1 MCNCINCIKVKLI
14 IKYRATKRLEVKI
27 PKGGTKER
35 ESVARGG
42 IRDNLGERD
51 ENQVGS
57 GRNRQEKSRVKF
69 LGFDKEGRTI
79 LKEESEKPLGT
90 RGIDREEK
98 PRRRQERRRQRE
110 NNPLETVLIKKRKE
124 KKKTI
129 DLGNELV
136 D

>member
-1 MCNCINCIKVKLI
+1 M
-14 IKYRATKRLEVKI
+14 KI

-35 ESVARGG
+35 ESVARSG
-42 IRDNLGERD
+42 IRDNLGGD

-90 RGIDREEK
+90 RGIDRDEK
-98 PRRRQERRRQRE
+98 PRRSQERRR
-110 NNPLETVLIKKRKE
+110 
-124 KKKTI
+124 
-129 DLGNELV
+129 
-136 D
+136 

>member
-42 IRDNLGERD
+42 IRDNLGGRD
-51 ENQVGS
+51 
-57 GRNRQEKSRVKF
+57 
-69 LGFDKEGRTI
+69 
-79 LKEESEKPLGT
+79 
-90 RGIDREEK
+90 
-98 PRRRQERRRQRE
+98 E

>member
-1 MCNCINCIKVKLI
+1 M
-14 IKYRATKRLEVKI
+14 KI

-42 IRDNLGERD
+42 IRDNLGGRD

-79 LKEESEKPLGT
+79 L
-90 RGIDREEK
+90 
-98 PRRRQERRRQRE
+98 
-110 NNPLETVLIKKRKE
+110 ETVLIKKRKE

>member
-1 MCNCINCIKVKLI
+1 M
-14 IKYRATKRLEVKI
+14 
-27 PKGGTKER
+27 
-35 ESVARGG
+35 
-42 IRDNLGERD
+42 
-51 ENQVGS
+51 
-57 GRNRQEKSRVKF
+57 KF